1 MQRLKS
7 ALEHL
12 IVQHAYRL
20 IDPLIPLIYLLCII
34 HLLRFFFFL
43 TVSGLKFTGQQS
55 CAVQI
60 T

>member
-34 HLLRFFFFL
+34 HLLRVFFFFL
-43 TVSGLKFTGQQS
+43 Q
-55 CAVQI
+55 
-60 T
+60 